1 MWNTIDFNI
10 FQEKYSATWNSVLSF
25 SVSVC
30 IKSRSHELT
39 LYTLTVSELIVSVPQ
54 VSIVSIS
61 TFQEEGENIIIGET
75 GNDRFCGGSGNDILA
90 GREGANKITGNGNDM
105 LILGDDTT
113 PPALPPNGSRDVLD
127 CGPGNDSD

>member
-75 GNDRFCGGSGNDILA
+75 GNDRFCGGSGNDILT
-90 GREGANKITGNGNDM
+90 GREGADKIIGKW
-105 LILGDDTT
+105 
-113 PPALPPNGSRDVLD
+113 
-127 CGPGNDSD
+127 